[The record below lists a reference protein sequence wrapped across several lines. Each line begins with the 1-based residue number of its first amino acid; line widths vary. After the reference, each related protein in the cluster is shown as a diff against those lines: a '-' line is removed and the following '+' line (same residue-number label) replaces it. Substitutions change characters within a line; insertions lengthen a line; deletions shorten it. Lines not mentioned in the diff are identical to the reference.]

1 MSFEQPPEEQFNK
14 DGVEQENYDPKK
26 EIITKLDKGFLDS
39 AEDIAK
45 KNNIDRG
52 VLELLVK
59 ENVLYG
65 FGARHHNDTLDILKR
80 FGIGEDF
87 LKNKDFV
94 RLGKERVELKLSQ
107 GDTDAANKVLEGLNI
122 DKEFLK
128 SEEAKKAAESGIKN
142 ILAGD
147 KTDKAIEVQKM
158 FNIDDSFMKNAV
170 KDEIRVRLKDNLVV
184 GAISLQEKF
193 NIPQELINDAVK
205 EEVLSRFAA
214 GSSLGNIASFI
225 EKLNMDVSFLSDPK
239 IKEATKIRIKEMTES
254 EIRGQEKIPEIF
266 KEVNEVN

>member
-14 DGVEQENYDPKK
+14 EGVEQENYDPKAD
-26 EIITKLDKGFLDS
+26 IADKLNKGFLES
-39 AEDIAK
+39 AEIIAEES
-45 KNNIDRG
+45 G
-52 VLELLVK
+52 VSKEDLQSLVK
-59 ENVLYG
+59 KRILDDFPNHKDVLHIVDY
-65 FGARHHNDTLDILKR
+65 FK
-80 FGIGEDF
+80 IGEEF
-87 LKNKDFV
+87 LKTKEFV
-94 RLGKERVELKLSQ
+94 ELGKKRVERKLSQ
-107 GDTDAANKVLEGLNI
+107 GNIAGANEVLEGLKI

-158 FNIDDSFMKNAV
+158 FNIDDSFMNSAV
-170 KDEIRVRLKDNLVV
+170 EDEIKVRLKDNLVV
-184 GAISLQEKF
+184 GAVSLQEKF
-193 NIPQELINDAVK
+193 NIPQEFINDAVK
-205 EEVLSRFAA
+205 EEVLSRFSA
-214 GSSLGNIASFI
+214 GSSLSNIASFI

>member
-14 DGVEQENYDPKK
+14 EGAEQENYDPKEAIK
-26 EIITKLDKGFLDS
+26 DKLSGGYLESVEKI
-39 AEDIAK
+39 AEE
-45 KNNIDRG
+45 NNINEGVVKELVREG
-52 VLELLVK
+52 VLDD
-59 ENVLYG
+59 
-65 FGARHHNDTLDILKR
+65 FGKRHHKDTLDILER
-80 FGIGEDF
+80 FKIGKDF

-107 GDTDAANKVLEGLNI
+107 GNIDAANEVLEDLNI

-128 SEEAKKAAESGIKN
+128 GEEAKKAAETGIKN

-158 FNIDDSFMKNAV
+158 FNIDDSFMNGAV
-170 KDEIRVRLKDNLVV
+170 EDEIKVRLKDNLVV
-184 GAISLQEKF
+184 GAVSLQKKF
-193 NIPQELINDAVK
+193 NIPQEFINDAVK
-205 EEVLSRFAA
+205 EEVLARFSA
-214 GSSLGNIASFI
+214 GSSLGSIASFI
-225 EKLNMDVSFLSDPK
+225 EKLNMDIAFLGDPK

-266 KEVNEVN
+266 KEVKEVN